1 MESKELLY
9 TSYRVH
15 ELKSLLPEG
24 LSGVELRK
32 VEEFVEKRDDIELMA
47 FLEQLSLSGQSRE
60 RLRIIKEARPI
71 AQAIVALWRE
81 MPLRHEEIEVHYKQL
96 QHLKTQYDR
105 IAPRRAGIESF

>member
-9 TSYRVH
+9 TSYRLQ
-15 ELKSLLPEG
+15 ELEHLIPEG
-24 LSGVELRK
+24 LSGAELRK
-32 VEEFVEKRDDIELMA
+32 VEEFVEKRDDIGLMA
-47 FLEQLSLSGQSRE
+47 FLEQMDLSEQSRE

-96 QHLKTQYDR
+96 QHLKTQYNR